1 MLSLYTF
8 IQSWV
13 TARTADSERGAT
25 MVEYGLLLVF
35 IALVVA
41 VAAATLGDDVSDLF
55 TDTSTEIKKRPGG

>member
-1 MLSLYTF
+1 MLSLITF

-13 TARTADSERGAT
+13 SVRTEDRERGAT

-41 VAAATLGDDVSDLF
+41 VAAAALGADVRDLFNDVS
-55 TDTSTEIKKRPGG
+55 TEVEKRP